1 MRLQD
6 KVAIVTG
13 GASGFGLGIAQ
24 RFAREGARVLIADL
38 NAEQGQAAAAQIQA
52 QGVVTISKG
61 MAAELGPDNIR
72 VNCINPVIGDTA
84 LLEQFMG
91 MPDTPENRSRFL
103 AGIPLGRFC
112 TPKDV
117 AAAALYLASD
127 EAEFITGTCIEIT
140 GTLVELVE
148 AGCDL
153 ILTTGGTGPARRDV
167 TPEATLDAGTREM
180 PGFGEQMRQI
190 SLKFVP
196 TAILS
201 RQVAVI
207 REIQDHAALI
217 INLPGQPKAI
227 QETLEGLR
235 DTETGQVLVPGIF
248 AAVPYCID

>member
-52 QGVVTISKG
+52 QGGQAIFAACDVSQGDEVHALLDIALRECGGLHIVVNNAGTTHRNKPLLKVSESEFDLVYAVNVKSIYWSAKHFVPYLRAQGSGSFINIASTAALRPRPGLVWYNGTKGAVVTISKG

-127 EAEFITGTCIEIT
+127 EAEFVTGTCIE
-140 GTLVELVE
+140 V
-148 AGCDL
+148 D
-153 ILTTGGTGPARRDV
+153 GGR
-167 TPEATLDAGTREM
+167 
-180 PGFGEQMRQI
+180 
-190 SLKFVP
+190 
-196 TAILS
+196 
-201 RQVAVI
+201 
-207 REIQDHAALI
+207 
-217 INLPGQPKAI
+217 
-227 QETLEGLR
+227 
-235 DTETGQVLVPGIF
+235 
-248 AAVPYCID
+248 CI